1 MDNEEKGEE
10 GSLFSMQHT
19 WQSSVSSLPSWLA
32 QVHASSPY
40 FSQMEPEQ
48 PCGGGARG
56 QARSDTDWYEH
67 HVAIETTS
75 CRCEGFGLLLR

>member
-1 MDNEEKGEE
+1 
-10 GSLFSMQHT
+10 MQHT

-48 PCGGGARG
+48 PWGGGAQR
-56 QARSDTDWYEH
+56 QAGSHADYKNTE
-67 HVAIETTS
+67 
-75 CRCEGFGLLLR
+75 LL